1 MSAIYIAGI
10 AVCSV
15 FAQWLAWF
23 LKVPA
28 ILFLLIVGLVL
39 GPISGQLDPDLL
51 LGDLLFPVVS
61 LAVAVILFEGSL
73 TLHFQELKGIGKVVR
88 NLCSTGMLAT
98 FVIVGLAAYGILDL
112 DWRVAAVLGAVLVV
126 TGPTVIAPML
136 NTMRPNKDIDR
147 ILRWEGIVI
156 DPIGALFAVLV
167 FEAVMLVGDEGIVN
181 HTLIALFK
189 TVSVGLSIGVVA
201 GALTSFLIRKEWL
214 PFELHK
220 FAILALVLI
229 SFTGSNYLA
238 HESGLLAVTV
248 FGIWLANQDDLEIDS
263 VLEFKEDLSMIL
275 ISTLFILLA
284 ARLQLADLMQLDF
297 KVFLFLAVVL
307 FVARPICIA
316 VSTYGSELPFKS
328 RLVLAWIAPR
338 GIVAAAVGS
347 VFALSMIEAEIP
359 DAHKIVPL
367 IFTVIIITVV
377 SQSLTATP
385 LAKLLK
391 VRQPSPNTI
400 LIIGAN
406 HVARAIGVG
415 LKELNIDVYLSD
427 PAWENCKMARMDG
440 LNCYY
445 GNPQSEHAERYLPL
459 TSLKSVLALSPN
471 RHHNALGVQYFSHLL
486 GEQNVYSLR
495 SSTNHAKANKDSATF
510 LSRQILFAELGNYA
524 KLSSLISK
532 GGKVSATRISEEFSW
547 QQFQETNKEAIPLF
561 VILEQKKDD
570 DTVRI
575 RPFVT
580 DMAKP
585 PEVGERVISLQP
597 PKMSLLKE
605 SNNKEMKIGEKIGS
619 LNSEER

>member
-10 AVCSV
+10 AMCSV

-23 LKVPA
+23 FKVPA
-28 ILFLLIVGLVL
+28 ILFLLLTGLIL
-39 GPISGQLDPDLL
+39 GPLTGLLNPDAL

-61 LAVAVILFEGSL
+61 LAVAIILFEGSL
-73 TLHFQELKGIGKVVR
+73 TLHFRELKGIGAVVR
-88 NLCSTGMLAT
+88 NLCSIGMLAT
-98 FVIVGLAAYGILDL
+98 FVLVGLSAYGILGL

-147 ILRWEGIVI
+147 VLRWEGIVI

-181 HTLIALFK
+181 HTLLALFK
-189 TVSVGLSIGVVA
+189 TVSVGMSIGVVA
-201 GALTSFLIRKEWL
+201 GFVTSLLIRKEWL

-220 FAILALVLI
+220 FAILAFVLMA
-229 SFTGSNYLA
+229 FTGSNYLA
-238 HESGLLAVTV
+238 LESGLLAVTV
-248 FGIWLANQDDLEIDS
+248 FGIWLANQDDIEIDS

-275 ISTLFILLA
+275 ISSLFILLA
-284 ARLQLADLMQLDF
+284 ARLQISDLMLLDF

-307 FVARPICIA
+307 FIARPVCIA

-328 RLVLAWIAPR
+328 RLLLSWIAPR

-347 VFALSMIEAEIP
+347 VFALSMVESQIP
-359 DAHKIVPL
+359 DANKIVPL

-377 SQSLTATP
+377 TQSLTATP
-385 LAKLLK
+385 LAKLLGL
-391 VRQPSPNTI
+391 RQPSPNTF

-406 HVARAIGVG
+406 HVARAIAVG
-415 LKELNIDVYLSD
+415 LKDQNIDVYLSD

-486 GEQNVYSLR
+486 GEQNVFSLR

-510 LSRQILFAELGNYA
+510 LSRQILFGDLGNYS
-524 KLSSLISK
+524 KLSSLIAK
-532 GGKVSATRISEEFSW
+532 GGKVSSTRISEEFSW
-547 QQFQETNKEAIPLF
+547 EQFLNNNKEAIPLF
-561 VILEQKKDD
+561 ILSEQKKEDEV
-570 DTVRI
+570 VRI
-575 RPFVT
+575 RPFIT
-580 DMAKP
+580 DMSKL

-597 PKMSLLKE
+597 PKMSVLPN
-605 SNNKEMKIGEKIGS
+605 SPNKDLSIGEK
-619 LNSEER
+619 LNAK